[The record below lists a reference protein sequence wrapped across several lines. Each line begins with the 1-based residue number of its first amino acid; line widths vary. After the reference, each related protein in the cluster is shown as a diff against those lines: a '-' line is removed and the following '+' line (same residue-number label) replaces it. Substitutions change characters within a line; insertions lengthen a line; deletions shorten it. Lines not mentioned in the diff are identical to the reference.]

1 MNRFTK
7 DLNYIDEHL
16 PVAFYDYVSTL
27 LVLFGMLAINI
38 LANYFVVVPA
48 VLMLVYLWKLRG
60 FYLSTAR
67 DLKRIESLSK
77 CNLMM
82 IQMVI

>member
-16 PVAFYDYVSTL
+16 PVAFYDYVTVL
-27 LVLFGMLAINI
+27 LQLFGMLAINI
-38 LANYFVVVPA
+38 LANYFVAVPA
-48 VLMLVYLWKLRG
+48 VILLICLWKLRE

-67 DLKRIESLSK
+67 DLKRIESVGK
-77 CNLMM
+77 RKHYIFNY
-82 IQMVI
+82 